1 MTEDSNLFIKAL
13 MMVFSSYD
21 ALHNTLWEI
30 VGLSLFVSLWAIF
43 FAALIGLPLG
53 AIIASSRFKG
63 RGVVI
68 IILNSLMGVPPV
80 VVGLVVYILL
90 SANGVFGLFK
100 LLYSPTAMIIAQF
113 LLITPLI
120 TALGLQIIENLNEE
134 YNIQFL
140 SWRLTLWQRIKTLL
154 VEGRSAL
161 LTVLLAGFGRA
172 ISEVGAVMIVGGNIE
187 HSTRT
192 MTTAIQMEISKGN
205 LELAMALGIILLT
218 LAFIINAL
226 AHFFKTGQNKI
237 RQNKGG
243 RKF

>member
-1 MTEDSNLFIKAL
+1 
-13 MMVFSSYD
+13 MVFSSHD

-68 IILNSLMGVPPV
+68 IILNSLMGIPPV

-90 SANGVFGLFK
+90 SSNGVFGLFK

-226 AHFFKTGQNKI
+226 AHFFKTRQNKI
-237 RQNKGG
+237 RRNKGG